1 MAQKINPKQIQSPA
15 AWATLPYAAGW
26 GDYDATTNQ
35 WMGGRYTKLAS
46 GLVIMKGL
54 VRNTSGA
61 SKGSGSVIG
70 TLPVGYR
77 PVNTLRIASSNAGG
91 PGDPVDINSNGT
103 ITTNIAIA
111 NSEWVSLSSVIFL
124 AEQ

>member
-15 AWATLPYAAGW
+15 AWATLPYASGW
-26 GDYDATTNQ
+26 SDYDATTNA
-35 WMGGRYTKLAS
+35 WMGARYTKLAS

-54 VRNTSGA
+54 ARNSSGA
-61 SKGSGSVIG
+61 TKASGSVIG

-77 PVNTLRIASSNAGG
+77 PVNTLRIASASAGG
-91 PGDPVDINSNGT
+91 PGDPLDIQPNGN

-111 NSEWVSLSSVIFL
+111 NSEWVSMASIIFL